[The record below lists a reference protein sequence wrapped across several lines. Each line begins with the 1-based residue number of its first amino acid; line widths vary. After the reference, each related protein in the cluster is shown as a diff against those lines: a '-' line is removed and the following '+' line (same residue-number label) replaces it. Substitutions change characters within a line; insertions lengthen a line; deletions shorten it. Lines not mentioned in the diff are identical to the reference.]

1 MTIHPRTPLSRRT
14 GGSILLLAAIFL
26 TLCGAPATAQIP
38 DFNITCSVTAPDS
51 VFFDKVDFN
60 RYLPGMFSIDVEVI
74 NRGQET
80 VDSLVAFPRSN
91 ERFTII
97 PPATKLL
104 AVAFA
109 PGDTVRTTFRLQVN
123 PRNVSGFDTITVS
136 VSGLEGARS
145 ACSRAVWVEK
155 EYRPDNVVL
164 CPSTGDI
171 SIHFV
176 DTLARYEPKPIPIP
190 LTIINNGDAPSKET
204 RLLFASVE
212 GVSLADGQSGVLN
225 FGTLAPAQRIDT
237 VFYIT
242 AVDRLDNTTV
252 TLRFAVQGK
261 GGLGD
266 KIIESTCAFDLDI
279 PPIRQVFFELFCE
292 SDPGIEFVDGA
303 YEPNPFDWK
312 VTVKNTGDSRAKNVR
327 ASIALPDAFFLKG
340 GSNAEIFIGDMDA
353 NSDTEVSWR
362 VRARDMH
369 EPFHGEICVLVL
381 DEFNRFAKCC
391 DSVSLPAVREPEL
404 STSCFILPDT
414 IRVDRQTGM
423 YLPADFLVD
432 ISIRNSGTDPAD
444 SVYAEIL
451 ITDPDVRFVAPTVT
465 RVLVSEELLPAAVEN
480 VQWRIA
486 PLPVETP
493 RDLTVRIRVSSA
505 NYQTVT
511 TTCTVHIEAS
521 LAPRLACEAW
531 TTPDDTLHYA
541 LSTLEYDELVFT
553 ARVRNTGSIAARD
566 LEATILLPPN
576 ISLPTAES
584 AVKYLG
590 RPLQE
595 DSSWTLQWKLLPE
608 KKRDGTLDT
617 IRVEFRSVPHSSI
630 CGDWIFIVGIPPVT
644 VFTIPSYFVERYDRE
659 FTAPILIDE
668 SQNKDIT
675 DIELFV
681 RYDESK
687 LDFLGWERDETLLE
701 EDWNISAHGGD
712 GRISFHAVNSDE
724 PLAGTGELIRMRYRV
739 RFGTGGDILRWAVSP
754 LSFDSLAST
763 VNRGSVLARYY
774 DGQAVVSGDCLWP
787 LKASDSYVITGSPN
801 PFNPVT
807 TLRFHLP
814 EEGPVSLR
822 ICDALGREIKVLTQ
836 GTLAAG
842 DHSVV
847 FDGSALASGG
857 YLAVLSVQGRPV
869 AYHRLLLLR

>member
-1 MTIHPRTPLSRRT
+1 MTRFPRTPLSRRT
-14 GGSILLLAAIFL
+14 GGSSLLLAVLFL
-26 TLCGAPATAQIP
+26 AVCGRPAAGQVP
-38 DFNITCSVTAPDS
+38 DFKLSCTVTAPDS

-60 RYLPGMFSIDVEVI
+60 RYIPGMFSIDVEVV

-97 PPATKLL
+97 APATKLL
-104 AVAFA
+104 AVSFA
-109 PGDTVRTTFRLQVN
+109 PGDTVRTTFSLQVN
-123 PRNVSGFDTITVS
+123 PRSVSGFDTITVS
-136 VSGLEGARS
+136 VSGLDGARTT
-145 ACSRAVWVEK
+145 CSRAVWVEK

-171 SIHFV
+171 SIQFV
-176 DTLARYEPKPIPIP
+176 DTLARYEPEPIPIP
-190 LTIINNGDAPSKET
+190 LTIVNNGDAPSKET

-212 GVSLADGQSGVLN
+212 GISLADGQSGVLN
-225 FGTLAPAQRIDT
+225 FGTLAPAGRIDT

-266 KIIESTCAFDLDI
+266 KIIENTCAFDLDI
-279 PPIRQVFFELFCE
+279 PPIRQVFFELLCE
-292 SDPGIEFVDGA
+292 SDPEIEFVDGA
-303 YEPNPFDWK
+303 YEPNPFDWT
-312 VTVKNTGDSRAKNVR
+312 VVVKNTGDSRAKNVR
-327 ASIALPDAFFLKG
+327 ASIALPDAFFLEG
-340 GSNAEIFIGDMDA
+340 GSNAEILIGDMDA
-353 NSDTEVSWR
+353 DSETEVKWR
-362 VRARDMH
+362 VRARNVY

-404 STSCFILPDT
+404 SASCFILPDT
-414 IRVDRQTGM
+414 IRVDRQTGV

-444 SVYAEIL
+444 SVYAELL
-451 ITDPDVRFVAPTVT
+451 ITDPDVRFIAPTAT
-465 RVLVSEELLPAAVEN
+465 RVLVSEELLPAGAEN

-493 RDLTVRIRVSSA
+493 RDLTVRVRISSA

-511 TTCTVHIEAS
+511 TTCTVHIEAA
-521 LAPRLACEAW
+521 LAPQLSCEAW

-541 LSTLEYDELVFT
+541 LSTLEYDELIFS

-576 ISLPTAES
+576 ISLPTTES
-584 AVKYLG
+584 AVKYFG

-595 DSSWTLQWKLLPE
+595 DSSWTLQWTLLPE

-644 VFTIPSYFVERYDRE
+644 VFTIPSNYVERYDRE

-668 SQNKDIT
+668 AQNKDIT

-681 RYDESK
+681 RYDADK
-687 LDFLGWERDETLLE
+687 LDFLGWERDETLLA

-712 GRISFHAVNSDE
+712 GLISFHAINGSDA
-724 PLAGTGELIRMRYRV
+724 LAGSGELMRMRYRV
-739 RFGTGGDILRWAVSP
+739 RFGTGDDILRWAVSP
-754 LSFDSLAST
+754 LEFDSLAST

-774 DGQAVVSGDCLWP
+774 DGQAIVSGDCLWP

-807 TLRFHLP
+807 RLHFRLPATL
-814 EEGPVSLR
+814 PVAVR
-822 ICDALGREIKVLTQ
+822 IYDALGREIALLEHGILT
-836 GTLAAG
+836 AG
-842 DHSVV
+842 EHSIV
-847 FDGSALASGG
+847 FDGSGLASGG
-857 YLAVLSVQGRPV
+857 YLAVLAVQGRPV
-869 AYHRLLLLR
+869 ASHRLLLLR